1 VTLQTTTC
9 DDVGSCHGMTLAS
22 NQKQNQNVIQLFF
35 ILLSLQLTPPCFYYI
50 CSLPFL
56 KPKHIPFAMKAL
68 VLEEYNRLV
77 YKDVPDP
84 EIDSNE
90 VLVKVKACGICGSDV
105 HGLDGST
112 GRRIPPM
119 IMGHEASGIIV
130 KTGANVKIWKSG
142 DRVTFD
148 STIYPLN
155 DWFTLEGMYN
165 LSDNREVLGVSPGT
179 YNRDGAFAEYIA
191 IPQHILY
198 KLPGNVS
205 FEQAAMVEAVAV
217 ALHSINVAV
226 IKTGD
231 KCVVVGAGMIGVFIL
246 KLLQISGASTIIAID
261 TNPKRLE
268 YAEKAGADH
277 TFLSTEENLVE
288 KISDLTNLRGADI
301 SFEAVGKSE
310 PVNMAIDILRK
321 GGKTVLVGNV
331 SPKVDFPL
339 QKVVTRELKV
349 LGSCA
354 IRGEYEVVLNL
365 LETGKISVDDQI
377 SVVAPLSDGALW
389 FDKLYKKGEDLNKVL
404 LVP

>member
-1 VTLQTTTC
+1 
-9 DDVGSCHGMTLAS
+9 M
-22 NQKQNQNVIQLFF
+22 
-35 ILLSLQLTPPCFYYI
+35 
-50 CSLPFL
+50 
-56 KPKHIPFAMKAL
+56 MKAL
-68 VLEEYNRLV
+68 VLEKYNELV

-84 EIDSNE
+84 LINSNE

-130 KTGANVKIWKSG
+130 KTGVDVKGWKSG

-148 STIYPLN
+148 STVYPLN
-155 DWFTLEGMYN
+155 DWFTLEGKYN

-179 YNRDGAFAEYIA
+179 YNRAGAFAEYIA

-198 KLPGNVS
+198 KIPDNVT

-217 ALHSINVAV
+217 AMHSINLSG

-231 KCVVVGAGMIGVFIL
+231 RCVVVGTGMIGTFIL
-246 KLLQISGASTIIAID
+246 KLLKLSGASKVIAID
-261 TNPKRLE
+261 INAKRLE
-268 YAEKAGADH
+268 QAEKAGADH
-277 TFLSTEENLVE
+277 VFLSTEHDLFE
-288 KISDLTNLRGADI
+288 KIAAITNNRGADI
-301 SFEAVGKSE
+301 SFEAVGRSE
-310 PVNMAIDILRK
+310 SVNISIDILRK
-321 GGKTVLVGNV
+321 GGTAVLVGNV
-331 SPKVDFPL
+331 SPKVEFPL

-354 IRGEYEVVLNL
+354 IRGEYDVVLNL
-365 LETGKISVDDQI
+365 METGKINVNDQI
-377 SVVAPLSDGALW
+377 SVVAPLSEGAAW
-389 FDKLYKKGEDLNKVL
+389 FEKLYKKEEGLNKVI

>member
-1 VTLQTTTC
+1 
-9 DDVGSCHGMTLAS
+9 
-22 NQKQNQNVIQLFF
+22 
-35 ILLSLQLTPPCFYYI
+35 
-50 CSLPFL
+50 
-56 KPKHIPFAMKAL
+56 MKAL
-68 VLEEYNRLV
+68 VLEEYNKLV
-77 YKDVPDP
+77 FKDVPEP
-84 EIDSNE
+84 EILGNE

-130 KTGANVKIWKSG
+130 RTGADVKEWKSG

-148 STIYPLN
+148 STVYPLN

-179 YNRDGAFAEYIA
+179 YKRDGAFAEYIA

-198 KLPGNVS
+198 KIPENVT

-217 ALHSINVAV
+217 ALHSINISG

-231 KCVVVGAGMIGVFIL
+231 KCVVIGTGMIGTFIL
-246 KLLQISGASTIIAID
+246 KLLKLSGASKIIAID
-261 TNPKRLE
+261 INEKRLE
-268 YAEKAGADH
+268 QAKKAGADH
-277 TFLSTEENLVE
+277 TFLSTESDLEE
-288 KISDLTNLRGADI
+288 KISVLTNNRGADI
-301 SFEAVGKSE
+301 SFEAVGISE
-310 PVNMAIDILRK
+310 SVNIAIDILRK
-321 GGKTVLVGNV
+321 GGKAVLVGNI

-339 QKVVTRELKV
+339 QKVVTRELKI

-365 LETGKISVDDQI
+365 LETRKISVDDQI
-377 SVVAPLSDGALW
+377 SAVVPLSDGAKW
-389 FDKLYKKGEDLNKVL
+389 FNKLYRKEEELNKVIL
-404 LVP
+404 IP